1 MRAHG
6 RDFGSG
12 GAPHGPSLTRTGAG
26 CHNEEVGAPTF
37 IDRAKKLSR
46 KLVDAARLRMESS
59 MGALSV
65 RAALLADT
73 RSGVTDVVI
82 SQWMQRGEELRV
94 ENLSS
99 ADEHLPEY
107 DRLCLLLVELDT
119 TCGSRA
125 LQLAGEA
132 MEDLLRSRDV
142 RTAGPRVALIKHVQ
156 ASLGGDRFVQRQ
168 IVEHR
173 VGDLDFSQAQ
183 MDALSREELLRYEE
197 IVKQRAAL
205 ADELRAMAS
214 LVASRGTAAIVSPP
228 TPTVH

>member
-1 MRAHG
+1 M
-6 RDFGSG
+6 
-12 GAPHGPSLTRTGAG
+12 TRTGAG
-26 CHNEEVGAPTF
+26 CHNEAMGAPTF

-46 KLVDAARLRMESS
+46 KLVDAARVRMEAS

-73 RSGVTDVVI
+73 RNGVTDVVI

-94 ENLSS
+94 EGLSS
-99 ADEHLPEY
+99 TDEHLPEY
-107 DRLCLLLVELDT
+107 DQLCLLLVELDT

-132 MEDLLRSRDV
+132 MEDILRSRDS
-142 RTAGPRVALIKHVQ
+142 RTAGARVTLIKHVQ

-173 VGDLDFSQAQ
+173 GGDLDFSQAQ
-183 MDALSREELLRYEE
+183 MDALSREELVRYEE
-197 IVKQRAAL
+197 IVKLRATL
-205 ADELRAMAS
+205 ADELRAMAN
-214 LVASRGTAAIVSPP
+214 AIANRGAAAIVSPP

>member
-1 MRAHG
+1 MNARG
-6 RDFGSG
+6 
-12 GAPHGPSLTRTGAG
+12 HGPSLTRTGAG
-26 CHNEEVGAPTF
+26 CHNEAMGAPTF

-46 KLVDAARLRMESS
+46 KLVDAARVRMEAS

-73 RSGVTDVVI
+73 RNGVTDVVI

-94 ENLSS
+94 EGLSS
-99 ADEHLPEY
+99 TDEHLPEY
-107 DRLCLLLVELDT
+107 DQLCLLLVELDT

-132 MEDLLRSRDV
+132 MEDILRSRDS
-142 RTAGPRVALIKHVQ
+142 RTAGARVTLIKHVQ

-173 VGDLDFSQAQ
+173 GGDLDFSQAQ
-183 MDALSREELLRYEE
+183 MDALSREELVRYEE
-197 IVKQRAAL
+197 IVKLRATL
-205 ADELRAMAS
+205 ADELRAMANAI
-214 LVASRGTAAIVSPP
+214 ASRGAAAIVSPP